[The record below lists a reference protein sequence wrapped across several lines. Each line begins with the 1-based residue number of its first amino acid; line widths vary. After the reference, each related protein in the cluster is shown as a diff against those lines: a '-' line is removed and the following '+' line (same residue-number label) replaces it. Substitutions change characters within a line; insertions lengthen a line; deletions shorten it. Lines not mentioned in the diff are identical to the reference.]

1 MTEPMESGKYTP
13 GAQTAGIVKWL
24 RYLLIIQV
32 IGLAVTVLGAVGS
45 LSLVAWLGRGVTL
58 ATAVVLFQL
67 AAGNPRYKTAALF
80 QVVVLVCGIIAV
92 LSGSL
97 LVSLLNL
104 VSGVSQIV
112 AEYQEYTGHG
122 ELIEKKDGKLAGRWR
137 ALFIWKVVIELFG
150 GVLAVRPAAPARAG
164 AAAAPPRITD
174 VLIDGSPAAGIDG
187 VARLLAGV
195 PDAGRIEIQGEEE
208 GRTSVLLHAGTE
220 DLYRL
225 CRDIFLACAEN
236 NAVLLELTPR
246 RASLE
251 DVFLELNAGQPE
263 APAADEDTEKDKEA
277 RS

>member
-67 AAGNPRYKTAALF
+67 AAGNPRYKTAAMF

-122 ELIEKKDGKLAGRWR
+122 ELIEKRDGKLAGRWR

-150 GVLAVRPAAPARAG
+150 GVLAVFGAMIGMMMEYAAQTILAV
-164 AAAAPPRITD
+164 
-174 VLIDGSPAAGIDG
+174 VL
-187 VARLLAGV
+187 VATVAV
-195 PDAGRIEIQGEEE
+195 
-208 GRTSVLLHAGTE
+208 TSVLKIIYL
-220 DLYRL
+220 
-225 CRDIFLACAEN
+225 
-236 NAVLLELTPR
+236 
-246 RASLE
+246 
-251 DVFLELNAGQPE
+251 VFLNRTRDLLSDGEPM
-263 APAADEDTEKDKEA
+263 
-277 RS
+277 